1 VTEQG
6 EIIHAK
12 YGLRGI
18 AERTLELMAGGVVD
32 ALACDLDAC
41 TDDRELK
48 PLLDQ
53 MAARAVDAYRAF
65 VESPDLLDYFRG
77 STPID
82 VIERMQIGSR
92 PSVRKEARGLADLRA
107 IPWVFAWTQSRQTLP
122 GWFGVGTALRAGSQ
136 LAGLAELRRMR
147 DQWPFFATV
156 LADVEMV
163 LAKSDMQIAQHYA
176 ALAGHSGERL
186 FPVVRDEFELCCGM
200 VREVLECDQLLDRQ
214 PVLQRSIRL
223 RNPYVDPMSMMQLD
237 LLARWRRSNREDGE
251 LEKALFTTVRGIARG
266 LQNTG

>member
-1 VTEQG
+1 MENV
-6 EIIHAK
+6 I
-12 YGLRGI
+12 
-18 AERTLELMAGGVVD
+18 
-32 ALACDLDAC
+32 
-41 TDDRELK
+41 
-48 PLLDQ
+48 
-53 MAARAVDAYRAF
+53 
-65 VESPDLLDYFRG
+65 
-77 STPID
+77 TPID

-122 GWFGVGTALRAGSQ
+122 GWYGVGTALRAGIEV
-136 LAGLAELRRMR
+136 AGVRELRRMR

-176 ALAGHSGERL
+176 ALAGPSGELL
-186 FPVVRDEFELCCGM
+186 FPRVRTEFELCCDL
-200 VREVLECDQLLDRQ
+200 VRDVLECEQLLDRQ

-223 RNPYVDPMSMMQLD
+223 RNPYVDPMSMVQVD
-237 LLARWRRSNREDGE
+237 LLGRWRGLSREDAE